1 MRIAWIGPMPS
12 TEGGAGGVSNLLLCE
27 LDARQVEVDC
37 YVPGNEE
44 DLPQN
49 LIELKHIRFFCG
61 PSTWSWD
68 RWYSR
73 NRLLGFIT
81 GQVANLRS
89 ENRLAKMLLRNHQR
103 KPYDVVYQ
111 FSHIEFS
118 ALRHM
123 RWKLPPI
130 VLHPS
135 VHAKGEL
142 SRLRTEAHLSKMA
155 EPFIMRIGARALLT
169 ARSYV
174 QKRHIRYAD
183 IVLGLSENFR
193 RDLNRDYGVPLKL
206 MSIVPNPVDLL
217 KFKPETR
224 LTVRE
229 GRMPVLFVSRISVR
243 KGVEMVVELSHRLVD
258 LAEEIEIL
266 IVGDKTMWSD
276 YTKLLSDLNP
286 RVARYI
292 GVIDGSSG
300 EMQQLYQSAGLLIQP
315 SHYEPFGLTVAEAL
329 ASGVP
334 VVASDKVGAAENV
347 KPLACRT
354 YEDGQMEVL
363 EHTVRQLVVDMLDVT
378 RAQTIRRA
386 AREEAERL
394 FSVQSIAT
402 KLLKGLHQ
410 ASLSQHLAKTHKTI
424 GISHAEAGE
433 NA

>member
-1 MRIAWIGPMPS
+1 VRIAWIGPMPS
-12 TEGGAGGVSNLLLCE
+12 REGGASGVSNLLLSE
-27 LDARQVEVDC
+27 LDTRQVEVDC

-44 DLPQN
+44 ALPKN
-49 LIELKHIRFFCG
+49 LLELKHVRFFCG
-61 PSTWSWD
+61 PSAWSWD

-81 GQVANLRS
+81 GQMANLRS
-89 ENRLAKMLLRNHQR
+89 ENRLTKVLLRNHQR

-123 RWKLPPI
+123 RSKLPPI

-142 SRLRTEAHLSKMA
+142 RSLRTEAHLSKMT

-183 IVLGLSENFR
+183 IVFGLSENFG
-193 RDLNRDYGVPLKL
+193 RDLNRDYGVSLEL
-206 MSIVPNPVDLL
+206 MPIVPNPVDLL
-217 KFKPETR
+217 KFRPVNR
-224 LTVRE
+224 VTVRD

-243 KGVEMVVELSHRLVD
+243 KGVEMVVELSHRLAD
-258 LAEEIEIL
+258 LAEKIEIL
-266 IVGDKTMWSD
+266 VVGDRTMWSD
-276 YTKLLSDLNP
+276 YTKLLSNLNP
-286 RVARYI
+286 SVARYI
-292 GVIDGSSG
+292 GAIDGSSG
-300 EMQQLYQSAGLLIQP
+300 EMQQLYQTAGLLIQP
-315 SHYEPFGLTVAEAL
+315 SHYEPFGLTVAESL

-334 VVASDKVGAAENV
+334 VVASNKVGAAENV
-347 KPLACRT
+347 SALACRT
-354 YEDGQMEVL
+354 YEDGEMEGL
-363 EHTVRQLVVDMLDVT
+363 ECTVRQLIVDVLDDT
-378 RAQTIRRA
+378 RAQTIRQA

-402 KLLKGLHQ
+402 KLLEGLHQ
-410 ASLSQHLAKTHKTI
+410 ASLVQHRVMTNKAI
-424 GISHAEAGE
+424 GSLHAEPSERA
-433 NA
+433 